1 MEGGGEGGDGSIIL
15 ASLARAKMP
24 TIYLG
29 LHVHVRG
36 PTTECTQHGAAVPPP
51 QGPQCALALRAV
63 VPGEMLA
70 TEAYSGRRRRGAGN
84 VEVQAMP

>member
-1 MEGGGEGGDGSIIL
+1 MEGGGESGNGSIIL
-15 ASLARAKMP
+15 ASSACTKMP
-24 TIYLG
+24 TISSGCTFMYVDQ
-29 LHVHVRG
+29 LHNVHSMVLL
-36 PTTECTQHGAAVPPP
+36 CPP

-84 VEVQAMP
+84 VDVQAMP